1 MSVFEVLAETASTV
15 ANAPADGVALTFLA
29 VVFFLWL
36 AR

>member
-1 MSVFEVLAETASTV
+1 MTVFETFANMASTV